1 MKEVLNMKKNLIEK
15 LQAPF
20 SSKEINFK
28 IANTNKAKTK
38 GLVVPYVNNS
48 AIQNRLDD
56 VFTPFGWQ
64 CSFKDWK
71 NGNAQICTISIYDEE
86 KNIWISKEDGA
97 ENSEFSPIKGGLSD
111 SMKRSAR
118 MFGVGRYL
126 ASEKIFK
133 NSWVDLDE
141 YKNISPNDIERLK
154 NEYNQFLNIKK
165 VASSPTTINN
175 STSNAVIDSTQI
187 KTCTK
192 TNAHQNLINKNLS
205 NNVNSNAEQAKHT
218 IPKALIDV
226 INGLLQ
232 STNTNRASMLEAYGV
247 KNLAD
252 LTLEQAN
259 DAIKRL
265 AAKN

>member
-1 MKEVLNMKKNLIEK
+1 MEK

-28 IANTNKAKTK
+28 IANTNKNKTK
-38 GLVVPYVNNS
+38 GLVAPYVNNS

-71 NGNAQICTISIYDEE
+71 NGNAQICTISVYDEE
-86 KNIWISKEDGA
+86 MNIWISKEDGA
-97 ENSEFSPIKGGLSD
+97 ENSDFSPIKGGLSD
-111 SMKRSAR
+111 SMKRCAR
-118 MFGVGRYL
+118 MFGIGRYL

-154 NEYNQFLNIKK
+154 K

-175 STSNAVIDSTQI
+175 STSNAVIDITPI
-187 KTCTK
+187 KTRTK
-192 TNAHQNLINKNLS
+192 TNVHQNLINKNSS
-205 NNVNSNAEQAKHT
+205 NNINSNAEQAKHT

>member
-1 MKEVLNMKKNLIEK
+1 M
-15 LQAPF
+15 A
-20 SSKEINFK
+20 
-28 IANTNKAKTK
+28 
-38 GLVVPYVNNS
+38 PYVNNS

-71 NGNAQICTISIYDEE
+71 NGNAQICTISVYDEE
-86 KNIWISKEDGA
+86 MNIWISKEDGA
-97 ENSEFSPIKGGLSD
+97 ENSDFSPIKGGLSD
-111 SMKRSAR
+111 SMKRCAR
-118 MFGVGRYL
+118 MFGIGRYL

-154 NEYNQFLNIKK
+154 K

-175 STSNAVIDSTQI
+175 STSNAVIDITPI
-187 KTCTK
+187 KTRTK
-192 TNAHQNLINKNLS
+192 TNVHQNLINKNSS
-205 NNVNSNAEQAKHT
+205 NNINSNAEQAKHT